1 MNAAESNIKTD
12 DIEKQLGSI
21 NKLLEIN
28 SIINSTLDI
37 GKLLNIIMEII
48 KDIMNAEA
56 STLFLYE
63 ESTSELV
70 FKVALGEAGKEL
82 TEKHRVKIGQG
93 VAGWVAEKRK
103 PIYIN
108 NVYEDKRFDPNYDRL
123 TGFNSRA
130 ILCVPLL
137 FKGKLI
143 GVIQAIN
150 PIGREGFDDND
161 MILFSAFAE
170 QAVLAV
176 QNAIFFK
183 EAMEEQRLKSE
194 ISAAQSFHNS
204 LLPAVEKKYKNIQI
218 AAKSIPAR
226 ELGGEFYNISFLD
239 NSIGITLGD
248 SNKKGIAGALN
259 AATLLG
265 SIKGITTLVQGSP
278 AMLLKKMNTAFSGSL
293 DFISIFYGLISCDKN
308 TIQFINI
315 GFAYPIIIRKKIA
328 RYLKF
333 TSSIDKA
340 NLSRRTIKVLL
351 EPNDFFVIITD
362 GIVNL
367 KNRGAQ
373 NLGLK
378 RIMDHL
384 SRDFNSPAEIADSL
398 NSMANNFLDGLE
410 KMEDLSI
417 IVFKL
422 EG

>member
-1 MNAAESNIKTD
+1 MNE
-12 DIEKQLGSI
+12 DIEKQFSNI

-28 SIINSTLDI
+28 SIINATLDI

-48 KDIMNAEA
+48 KEIMNAEA

-63 ESTSELV
+63 EKTQDLV

-103 PIYIN
+103 PVYIN
-108 NVYEDKRFDPNYDRL
+108 NVYEDERFDPEYDKM
-123 TGFNSRA
+123 TGFNSKS

-150 PIGREGFDDND
+150 PIDRQGFNDND

-176 QNAIFFK
+176 QNAIFFQN
-183 EAMEEQRLKSE
+183 AIEEQRIKTE
-194 ISAAQSFHNS
+194 INAAQSFHKS
-204 LLPAVEKKYKNIQI
+204 LLPVIEKNYKNFLI

-226 ELGGEFYNISFLD
+226 ELGGEFYNISFFND
-239 NSIGITLGD
+239 SIGITLGD

-265 SIKGITTLVQGSP
+265 AIKGVSSIVRGSP
-278 AMLLKKMNTAFSGSL
+278 SKLLHNLDNAFSGSVE
-293 DFISIFYGLISCDKN
+293 FISIFYGLISCEKN
-308 TIQFINI
+308 LIQFINI

-333 TSSIDKA
+333 ASPMEKIK
-340 NLSRRTIKVLL
+340 LPLPTIKVML
-351 EPNDFFVIITD
+351 EPNDYFVIVTD

-384 SRDFNSPAEIADSL
+384 SGEFNTPREIVDSL
-398 NSMANNFLDGLE
+398 SNLANNFLDGLE
-410 KMEDLSI
+410 KMEDISI